1 MKLPIS
7 SGSITPREKE
17 VLRLV
22 ASDYSTTEI
31 SQMLGISSRTV
42 ETHRK
47 NIIKKIN
54 NNSLAAMTRY
64 AIMLGLL
71 EGFAYLPAQK
81 NKLHHLLSKTG
92 IKSNNN

>member
-71 EGFAYLPAQK
+71 EGFVYLPAQK
-81 NKLHHLLSKTG
+81 NKLHRFLSKTG
-92 IKSNNN
+92 IKNNNN

>member
-71 EGFAYLPAQK
+71 EGFVYLPAQK
-81 NKLHHLLSKTG
+81 NKLHHFLSKTG